1 MRKLLTLL
9 VLGLLVSISSYG
21 QQPSRYTPIDS
32 VQFVSMSK
40 LKAGIDSPLYYKIGD
55 SVTIQGVVTFKP
67 TLYGLSANRK
77 AAWLQAD
84 TGNFK
89 GILVM
94 MDYARLKTLRSNTS
108 SAITSLADL
117 EKVLKFYQNM
127 VPGKTVRVTGIVD
140 DFGGETQLVLLPI
153 ETEITKLTTTT
164 IPPRVTIIDSF
175 SQVDASNN
183 QVKQVASGEKY
194 EGSII
199 ELKDV
204 AVTSNSYNATSKRYT
219 WSVKDSKGNIMN
231 IRDVSQYFRGDQN
244 AADTLKGYT
253 LNIPTVGTALKYIR
267 GMVVQN
273 GTGAANAYW
282 LAPRDTNDIGVA
294 NFSYPVISKVFRKPT
309 LATSSDKVDVYATIT
324 NAGGDVISS
333 AVIKYEVGGGSF
345 STVSMTEVDATNFI
359 WKGTIP
365 AQADKSV
372 VGFKIIATNN
382 KSRQDSLKSEFKYL
396 VSNTPLKKIADIHY
410 RITGASSSIHRFDTL
425 TGLSIKGVVMSK
437 FLEGSFFKATV
448 QDGTNPYSAVMLD
461 DDVAAGVVK
470 NLKIGDSITITG
482 GYVAERT
489 KITYLDNPT
498 YTNNGKANM
507 MFKAVEDTAVTNKL
521 LDSNYTMLDKYQS
534 MLVKFNNL
542 VVSSKNADFPS
553 AFGEFKINFTTKIQK
568 GLRVDDLADD
578 ISANYGD
585 TLTVGQKVKSIA
597 GIVYGA
603 NSNYKLEPRSKT
615 DILLATGLE
624 TVTYSNNNLTMY
636 PNPSTGLL
644 NMNLENA
651 GTLSIYDMNGR
662 LVYQTATKGG
672 LNQFNLNL
680 TNGLYNVQFTDKISV
695 KNQKL
700 IILQ

>member
-1 MRKLLTLL
+1 
-9 VLGLLVSISSYG
+9 
-21 QQPSRYTPIDS
+21 
-32 VQFVSMSK
+32 
-40 LKAGIDSPLYYKIGD
+40 
-55 SVTIQGVVTFKP
+55 
-67 TLYGLSANRK
+67 
-77 AAWLQAD
+77 
-84 TGNFK
+84 
-89 GILVM
+89 
-94 MDYARLKTLRSNTS
+94 
-108 SAITSLADL
+108 
-117 EKVLKFYQNM
+117 
-127 VPGKTVRVTGIVD
+127 
-140 DFGGETQLVLLPI
+140 
-153 ETEITKLTTTT
+153 
-164 IPPRVTIIDSF
+164 
-175 SQVDASNN
+175 
-183 QVKQVASGEKY
+183 
-194 EGSII
+194 
-199 ELKDV
+199 
-204 AVTSNSYNATSKRYT
+204 
-219 WSVKDSKGNIMN
+219 
-231 IRDVSQYFRGDQN
+231 
-244 AADTLKGYT
+244 
-253 LNIPTVGTALKYIR
+253 
-267 GMVVQN
+267 
-273 GTGAANAYW
+273 
-282 LAPRDTNDIGVA
+282 
-294 NFSYPVISKVFRKPT
+294 
-309 LATSSDKVDVYATIT
+309 
-324 NAGGDVISS
+324 
-333 AVIKYEVGGGSF
+333 
-345 STVSMTEVDATNFI
+345 
-359 WKGTIP
+359 
-365 AQADKSV
+365 
-372 VGFKIIATNN
+372 
-382 KSRQDSLKSEFKYL
+382 
-396 VSNTPLKKIADIHY
+396 
-410 RITGASSSIHRFDTL
+410 
-425 TGLSIKGVVMSK
+425 MSK
-437 FLEGSFFKATV
+437 FLDGSFYKATV

-470 NLKIGDSITITG
+470 NLKVGDSITITG

-521 LDSNYTMLDKYQS
+521 LDSNYTMLDQYQS

-585 TLTVGQKVKSIA
+585 TLTVGQKITAIS

-651 GTLSIYDMNGR
+651 GTLSIFDMNGR